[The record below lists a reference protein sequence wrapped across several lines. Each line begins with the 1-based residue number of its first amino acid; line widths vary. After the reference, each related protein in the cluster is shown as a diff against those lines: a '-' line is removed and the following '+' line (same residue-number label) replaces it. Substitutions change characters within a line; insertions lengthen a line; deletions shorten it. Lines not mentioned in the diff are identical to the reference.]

1 MKLFYRTKI
10 LISGIFP
17 MKNFKID
24 GYTEKTGVY
33 NSELMIDINNPDY
46 IFYSAGHLIH
56 SLYSYKGQKENLYEY
71 FENEELFEYE
81 IDDEISKDEFQK
93 VF

>member
-24 GYTEKTGVY
+24 GYTGKTGVY
-33 NSELMIDINNPDY
+33 NSELMIFFILQV
-46 IFYSAGHLIH
+46 I
-56 SLYSYKGQKENLYEY
+56 
-71 FENEELFEYE
+71 
-81 IDDEISKDEFQK
+81 
-93 VF
+93 